1 MLAHRRHGN
10 ALRGAKPCCN
20 SRVHGEQLLLLECA
34 GEHMHE
40 FETFETGKFVSRLLG
55 KGDWNSFIERV
66 QVRCATRVPLGAAL
80 Q

>member
-1 MLAHRRHGN
+1 MGRD
-10 ALRGAKPCCN
+10 
-20 SRVHGEQLLLLECA
+20 CA

-66 QVRCATRVPLGAAL
+66 QVPLSG
-80 Q
+80 